1 MSNNKHG
8 AGTNGKGYY
17 IALILCAAAIG
28 ISGYLY
34 YANTDREDTTQLG
47 GENVTVGATDPQ
59 SHKDLPVIATQ
70 PDEVT
75 APANNNPTTPSASH
89 KPMRTASPVEGQT
102 VAVYA
107 MDELSYNATTR
118 DWRVHNGVDIA
129 AEEGSDVCAAADG
142 EVYTVYEDDTMGM
155 TVVIRHQDG
164 YVTRYSSLAQEVMV
178 KPGDSVKVGQ
188 KIGTVGTTALLESA
202 VGSHV
207 HFAVTCNDEPM
218 DPAQFLS
225 QS

>member
-1 MSNNKHG
+1 MSNKKHG
-8 AGTNGKGYY
+8 ASANGKGYY
-17 IALILCAAAIG
+17 IALILCAVAIG

-34 YANTDREDTTQLG
+34 YSSANEQEPAQLG
-47 GENVTVGATDPQ
+47 GEDVTAGATAPKDQ
-59 SHKDLPVIATQ
+59 KDLPVIATQ

-75 APANNNPTTPSASH
+75 SVTTQPTVPPTTQ
-89 KPMRTASPVEGQT
+89 KRMQTVSPVEGQII
-102 VAVYA
+102 AVYA
-107 MDELSYNATTR
+107 MDELGYNPTTR

-129 AEEGSDVCAAADG
+129 AEEGSPVLAAAEG
-142 EVYTVYEDDTMGM
+142 EVYTVYEDETMGM
-155 TVVIRHQDG
+155 TVVIRHDG
-164 YVTRYSSLAQEVMV
+164 GFVTRYSSLAQEVMV
-178 KPGDSVKVGQ
+178 KAGDSVSAGQ
-188 KIGTVGTTALLESA
+188 QIGTVGTTALLESA